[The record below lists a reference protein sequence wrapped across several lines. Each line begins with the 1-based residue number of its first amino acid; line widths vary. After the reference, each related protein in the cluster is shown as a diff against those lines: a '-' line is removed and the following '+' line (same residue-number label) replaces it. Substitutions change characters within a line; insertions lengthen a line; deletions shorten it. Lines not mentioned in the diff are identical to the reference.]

1 MAVCGNRAM
10 TTELVTVKNTSTS
23 LAQVDTDCLHD
34 IEHSTA
40 HFLMTRYGPLLD
52 SKALM
57 DVLHYPTLLALDRSV
72 QRGNVKLRMF
82 HLPGRRG
89 VFAHARDVASYI
101 ALAASSSP
109 N

>member
-1 MAVCGNRAM
+1 MS
-10 TTELVTVKNTSTS
+10 TELVTVKNTSKS
-23 LAQVDTDCLHD
+23 SPQDELACPHD

-40 HFLMTRYGPLLD
+40 NFLMTRYGPLLD

-101 ALAASSSP
+101 AMAASSSTK
-109 N
+109 